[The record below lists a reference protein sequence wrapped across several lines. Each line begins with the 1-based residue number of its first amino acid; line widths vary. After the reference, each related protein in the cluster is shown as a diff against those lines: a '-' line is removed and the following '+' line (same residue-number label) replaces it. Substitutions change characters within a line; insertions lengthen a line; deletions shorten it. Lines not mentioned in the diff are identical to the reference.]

1 MSVPKIFHFITG
13 LAPDFGG
20 KPFSFVH
27 YMAVRSALS
36 ANPGFKARIYFEHE
50 PQGIYWEHTKPMVET
65 VSVVAPKEVFGRKL
79 RNFAHQSDVLRLE
92 ILMREGGIY
101 LDLDTITLRSFEPLM
116 GDRLVMGQEL
126 GPNRKYIGLCNATM
140 ITPPGSRFLEKWHD
154 QYRNFSDEMWNTFS
168 VVLPSR
174 LSREMPEDIRIE
186 PVTSFFWPSWDEEGI
201 NALFVESKDFSAGYS
216 IHLWESR
223 SWKHIRNLTAH
234 EVFQKETSYNLLARR
249 HLIGDASKLLEAERE
264 VFRRQLTTTSSS
276 VEIIA
281 AQQPSTESLRTVA
294 DSEAKSVQMTPEA
307 EHKPKPEPMADAH
320 SAALPALTQRFSHI
334 YDKNVWGEGSGIGSR
349 PAHNTEYMQF
359 IQEFMLRNNIR
370 TVVDLGCGDW
380 QFSRFINWGGVA
392 YAGFDVVPSVIERNS
407 KEFSAD
413 NIRFSVFRSL
423 NDLPKA
429 DLLLCK
435 DVLQH
440 LPNDLIR
447 QYLAFFRTRFKAML
461 ITNDDYPEEAINRDI
476 RIGGWR
482 CLRLEREPFLER
494 ACIVKSWVVLDGP
507 RTTRKA
513 TYLLYGGAT

>member
-1 MSVPKIFHFITG
+1 MSVPKLFHFITG

-27 YMAVRSALS
+27 YMAVRSALA

-50 PQGIYWEHTKPMVET
+50 PQGLYWEHTKPMVET
-65 VSVVAPKEVFGRKL
+65 VSVTAPKEVFGREL
-79 RNFAHQSDVLRLE
+79 RSFAHQADVLRLE

-116 GDRLVMGQEL
+116 GDRLVMGQEF

-140 ITPPGSRFLEKWHD
+140 VTPPGSKFLEKWYQ

-174 LSREMPEDIRIE
+174 LSREMPEEIRIE

-201 NALFVESKDFSAGYS
+201 NALFVECKDFSAGYS

-234 EVFQKETSYNLLARR
+234 EVLQKDTSYNLLARR
-249 HLIGDASKLLEAERE
+249 YLVGEATRLLEAERD
-264 VFRRQLTTTSSS
+264 VLRQQSSPARATATPGNGVS
-276 VEIIA
+276 AHPITQAQDKA
-281 AQQPSTESLRTVA
+281 APPAR
-294 DSEAKSVQMTPEA
+294 P
-307 EHKPKPEPMADAH
+307 DAH
-320 SAALPALTQRFSHI
+320 VAALPALTQRFSWI
-334 YDKNVWGEGSGIGSR
+334 YDKNFWGTGSGHGSR
-349 PAHNTEYMQF
+349 PENNTEYVQF
-359 IQEFMLRNNIR
+359 IEEFMFRNGIR
-370 TVVDLGCGDW
+370 SVVDLGCGDW
-380 QFSRFINWGGVA
+380 QFSRFVNWGGRV
-392 YAGFDVVPSVIERNS
+392 YAGFDVVESVIAANT
-407 KEFSAD
+407 KNFASA
-413 NIRFSVFRSL
+413 NIGFTVFRSL
-423 NDLPKA
+423 NDLPQA

-440 LPNDLIR
+440 LPNELIR

-476 RIGGWR
+476 QIGDWR
-482 CLRLEREPFLER
+482 SLRLEREPFLER
-494 ACIVKSWVVLDGP
+494 ACIVKSWAVLDGP

-513 TYLLYGGAT
+513 TYLLYGEGL